1 MKLIMFDFDGVIV
14 ESAQLAFE
22 ISKRLHNGDLTL
34 QQWRDMSNGNV
45 FDDPSVQKLTNNDI
59 PLEQNPFFLEHG
71 PGIMKM
77 GPAAGM
83 AELIRDFAKRAK
95 LAVVSSG
102 ATPSMERFFQAFELR
117 DHIKEILGGD
127 IEPKKTLK
135 IERLLKTHN
144 ASTDEALFVTDTL
157 GDIREATHVGV
168 QSIGVTW
175 GVHPRET
182 LSLGEPHS
190 IVESPDELSDMINHL
205 WKHE

>member
-1 MKLIMFDFDGVIV
+1 MFDFDGVIV

-34 QQWRDMSNGNV
+34 RQWRDMSNGNV

-71 PGIMKM
+71 PGILKI

-83 AELIRDFAKRAK
+83 TELIRTFAQRAK

-102 ATPSMERFFQAFELR
+102 ATPLMERFFEEFELR
-117 DHIKEILGGD
+117 DEFHEILGGD
-127 IEPKKTLK
+127 IEPKKTVK
-135 IERLLKTHN
+135 IQQLLETHE
-144 ASTDEALFVTDTL
+144 ASTDEALFITDTL
-157 GDIREATHVGV
+157 GDIREANHVGV
-168 QSIGVTW
+168 NAIGVTW

-182 LSLGEPHS
+182 LMIGEPHS